1 VSHWK
6 YACFIEADA
15 RMDASELQTGFCHI
29 SRALESAIGDQGLRL
44 FSRRV
49 HPGFDWI
56 FPAER

>member
-1 VSHWK
+1 
-6 YACFIEADA
+6 
-15 RMDASELQTGFCHI
+15 MDSSELQTGFCYI

-49 HPGFDWI
+49 HAGFDWI